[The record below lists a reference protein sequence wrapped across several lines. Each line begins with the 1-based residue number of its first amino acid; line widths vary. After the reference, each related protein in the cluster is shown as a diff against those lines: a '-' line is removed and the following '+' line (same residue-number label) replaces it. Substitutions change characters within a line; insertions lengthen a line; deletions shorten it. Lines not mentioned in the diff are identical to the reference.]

1 MNNVKKSEYRF
12 ERRKREFAVALDRRR
27 HDDDFAERM
36 VGGIR
41 TWSPKAPHQPSPKRK
56 TNREGDS

>member
-1 MNNVKKSEYRF
+1 MKKSAYRS
-12 ERRKREFAVALDRRR
+12 ERRKHDHDVTLDRRK

-41 TWSPKAPHQPSPKRK
+41 TWSPKGPPQATIKQKVDRD
-56 TNREGDS
+56 DS

>member
-1 MNNVKKSEYRF
+1 MKKSAYRF
-12 ERRKREFAVALDRRR
+12 ERRKHDHAVMLDRRR

-41 TWSPKAPHQPSPKRK
+41 TSSGKPRHQEAMRPKR
-56 TNREGDS
+56 DSDDSSS